1 MIVPADAVRVV
12 IATRPVDFRRGHD
25 SLAALAQSQL
35 GLDPHSGV
43 IVVFRSKRGD
53 RIKILVFDG
62 TGLCVSPPR
71 NRCKGPAVGCVTSRR
86 RRGPTRAGSMDGEAP

>member
-43 IVVFRSKRGD
+43 IVVVFRSKRGD
-53 RIKILVFDG
+53 RIKSLVY
-62 TGLCVSPPR
+62 
-71 NRCKGPAVGCVTSRR
+71 RR
-86 RRGPTRAGSMDGEAP
+86 DRPGRPVITTPL

>member
-25 SLAALAQSQL
+25 SLAALAQSRL
-35 GLDPHSGV
+35 GLDPHSEV
-43 IVVFRSKRGD
+43 IVVFRSRRGD

-62 TGLCVSPPR
+62 TGLVLVYNTAS
-71 NRCKGPAVGCVTSRR
+71 
-86 RRGPTRAGSMDGEAP
+86 